1 MLEDIGKIPPVKKT
15 LERAV
20 IIIGFLWIYKEERVG
35 EALSNSICNKFS
47 YFATSIQAKA

>member
-20 IIIGFLWIYKEERVG
+20 IIIGFL
-35 EALSNSICNKFS
+35 
-47 YFATSIQAKA
+47 

>member
-1 MLEDIGKIPPVKKT
+1 MLEDIGKIPQVKKT

-20 IIIGFLWIYKEERVG
+20 IIIG